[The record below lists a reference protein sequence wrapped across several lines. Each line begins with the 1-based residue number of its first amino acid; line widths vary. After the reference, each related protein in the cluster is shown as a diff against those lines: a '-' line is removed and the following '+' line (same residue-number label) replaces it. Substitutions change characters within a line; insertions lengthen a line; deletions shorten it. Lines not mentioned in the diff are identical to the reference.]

1 MLRLWTGE
9 AVSGIVSGIEV
20 GEDNIISS
28 PSSALYQIT
37 GTINL

>member
-28 PSSALYQIT
+28 PPLRCT
-37 GTINL
+37 R